1 MELSLDELAAEA
13 IRLGRE
19 LERAAHAASLGR
31 SSREVGYASR
41 TLRRLAERDPF
52 DPHDDVSLTSLEAIM
67 QADLKS
73 EVRGCERRFVE
84 TRYDNLG
91 QYGEV
96 RDCPIYSASR
106 HPEDFCPLHG
116 CAGRNA
122 RPDCCRARGDPAACE
137 VAVRAPR
144 RTNRCRAF
152 AR

>member
-91 QYGEV
+91 QHGEV
-96 RDCPIYSASR
+96 RDCPIYSERGEELLAIQR
-106 HPEDFCPLHG
+106 IF
-116 CAGRNA
+116 A
-122 RPDCCRARGDPAACE
+122 RFMD
-137 VAVRAPR
+137 VRAATLDR
-144 RTNRCRAF
+144 IAAERAVTRLL
-152 AR
+152 AK